1 MQTNEEPPLSS
12 YASIT
17 QVAQICADTVK
28 TEIAIYRIY
37 KRLEEILSKSFFT
50 EEENDIGDKTI
61 ELFNLSHIFAFKHLI
76 NAKQFFSMIPLSIPD
91 LNRLDL
97 VATKNSYIT
106 NNVSELFLNLNVNSL
121 KSNGLQVQN
130 LELSKFTKEIANFLI
145 QFSDFISNLN
155 FNFGTYTNVMRVLSE
170 LKVEL
175 TYELTFLENFSD
187 SQNS

>member
-1 MQTNEEPPLSS
+1 MQTNKEPPLSS

-37 KRLEEILSKSFFT
+37 KRLEEILSKSFFAKS
-50 EEENDIGDKTI
+50 EYSIEDETI

-121 KSNGLQVQN
+121 KQNDLQEQKR
-130 LELSKFTKEIANFLI
+130 ELSTITKEIANFLI
-145 QFSDFISNLN
+145 QFDNFISNLN
-155 FNFGTYTNVMRVLSE
+155 FNFGTYTNFMKVLSE

-175 TYELTFLENFSD
+175 EYELTFLKSF
-187 SQNS
+187 